1 MSKMA
6 VLAAASLALAG
17 CANQILSDEHIRR
30 DTALA
35 LNVAPEALVI
45 SGRLYDGF
53 ATTYYTA
60 STHGIVPGKH
70 ARVVGISFRCKI
82 EGGNINTMG
91 LTNPPVCARL

>member
-17 CANQILSDEHIRR
+17 CANQILSDDHIRR

-45 SGRLYDGF
+45 SGRQYDGF

-60 STHGIVPGKH
+60 STHAVVGKR